1 MARYVR
7 FNSLSLKFCTEMA
20 RYVRFNSLS
29 LKFCTEMARYVILV
43 DRIINVI
50 HTLVKI
56 TSHLAQKESRTGRL
70 KHIHVCLI
78 VSDYI
83 WKFCTELQTK
93 TVKSDIPGQSLVP
106 IDEPFSVYFQFKMD
120 GVWNWRQHVEE
131 PNLLPPRLS
140 NGWQSS

>member
-1 MARYVR
+1 MYAKIYLIAKY
-7 FNSLSLKFCTEMA
+7 F
-20 RYVRFNSLS
+20 
-29 LKFCTEMARYVILV
+29 ILV

-93 TVKSDIPGQSLVP
+93 TVKSDIPGHFCTELQTKTVESDIPGHFCTELQTKTVESDIPGHFCTELQTKTVESDIPGHFWIFHCSLVLVSRM
-106 IDEPFSVYFQFKMD
+106 IQF
-120 GVWNWRQHVEE
+120 GN
-131 PNLLPPRLS
+131 
-140 NGWQSS
+140 